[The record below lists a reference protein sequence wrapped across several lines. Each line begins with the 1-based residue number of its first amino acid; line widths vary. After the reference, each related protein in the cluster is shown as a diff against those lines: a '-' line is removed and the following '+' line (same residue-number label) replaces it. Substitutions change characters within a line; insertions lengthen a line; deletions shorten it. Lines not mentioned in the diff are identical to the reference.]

1 MDFLN
6 PDIWKTTLIQDWL
19 AILVVWIVL
28 FFGSVYGGSML
39 IRGWRTVAK
48 YRRASFQFETYER
61 GTFWTKESV
70 WPDEVVQ
77 MRGVWH
83 VTNVSFRKVALTQ
96 FRLRGVTT
104 EHHLLT
110 VRGSDNSGPL
120 LLPGEKYDVEIN
132 CAIRETKDRQP
143 KSFRA
148 DVYFSDSDGREH
160 RVRRVLF
167 AYRTFAG
174 AAPDA

>member
-6 PDIWKTTLIQDWL
+6 PDIWKAALVQDWL

-28 FFGSVYGGSML
+28 FFGWVYGGSML
-39 IRGWRTVAK
+39 IRGWRKIAK
-48 YRRASFQFETYER
+48 SRRASFRFETYER

-70 WPDEVVQ
+70 WPEEIIQ

-83 VTNVSFRKVALTQ
+83 VTNISFRQVALTH

-110 VRGSDNSGPL
+110 VRGSDNPEQL
-120 LLPGEKYDVEIN
+120 LLPDEKYDVEIN
-132 CAIRETKDRQP
+132 CAIRETEGREP
-143 KSFRA
+143 KSFGA
-148 DVYFSDSDGREH
+148 DVCFRDSDGKEH
-160 RVRRVLF
+160 WVRQVPF
-167 AYRTFAG
+167 AYRTFSG
-174 AAPDA
+174 